1 MAFFVEHK
9 GFLEMMNARQAV
21 MLAMIRRFQDLRV
34 TFAYPV
40 QVQMLA
46 APDGEIIDPRN
57 APRFV

>member
-46 APDGEIIDPRN
+46 APDGEIIDPRE
-57 APRFV
+57 AHRA